1 MMRGGPRPPCYYM
14 RSKHSIELKR
24 YTRVNMEGL
33 SKARHQTHLPRTQEL
48 GEGEVMGSDNK
59 PPFIFTNDGAMLEKD
74 ACSASGIVVEN
85 EEEAK
90 EVAYLNEQHGTR

>member
-1 MMRGGPRPPCYYM
+1 M
-14 RSKHSIELKR
+14 I
-24 YTRVNMEGL
+24 GL
-33 SKARHQTHLPRTQEL
+33 
-48 GEGEVMGSDNK
+48 DNK
-59 PPFIFTNDGAMLEKD
+59 PPFIFTNDGATLEKN